1 MSNPNVPAKKHQ
13 AGQLVQPGD
22 AAAELDR
29 MVLAL
34 PNLENDDLTE
44 QTLARIMMADT
55 EEDIFANPELE
66 GFLNLLGR
74 PLVLL
79 DVLGHLPSRYEGS
92 ARFLVYSVLDETTG
106 EKLTVASGSPY
117 VAVSA
122 LRAKQLG
129 KLPTKVRAMALD
141 SKEKQGQQ
149 SLWLVKRTDRSGPP
163 TNSVEHVERIRHMT
177 NDQEKFPYLKDQ
189 QS

>member
-1 MSNPNVPAKKHQ
+1 MSNTNVPAKKHQ

-122 LRAKQLG
+122 LRAKQVG
-129 KLPTKVRAMALD
+129 KLPAKVRAMALD
-141 SKEKQGQQ
+141 SKEKAGQS
-149 SLWLVKRTDRSGPP
+149 SLWLVKRSDRPVPPRTDRNPEP
-163 TNSVEHVERIRHMT
+163 RPEHVT
-177 NDQEKFPYLKDQ
+177 NDQVKFPYLADQ